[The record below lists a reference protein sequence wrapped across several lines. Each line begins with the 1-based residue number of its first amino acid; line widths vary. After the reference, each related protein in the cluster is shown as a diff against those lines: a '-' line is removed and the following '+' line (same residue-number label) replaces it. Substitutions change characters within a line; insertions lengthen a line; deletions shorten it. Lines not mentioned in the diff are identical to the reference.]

1 MPVGARFRLSV
12 RRPLAPSSR
21 PSAVPTMRYRNSFGR
36 LPFALSYSVCRCI
49 CSQMWLSSHSPSRM
63 STDDPSPQ
71 YVFRSVGFSSSALLS
86 IIELR
91 LCVCSPTALPTTTPT
106 LIPTGEPTLRFDYG
120 QGALSR
126 PFSPSF
132 ELLCT
137 CSPTTLPTTT
147 PTQMP
152 IDEPTQRFGPLAA
165 RVKHLVCLGYF
176 CAFHAR
182 WFAARLHHCP
192 KHLPQLQR
200 RIELPGKRPTYFR
213 TYSS

>member
-1 MPVGARFRLSV
+1 
-12 RRPLAPSSR
+12 
-21 PSAVPTMRYRNSFGR
+21 
-36 LPFALSYSVCRCI
+36 
-49 CSQMWLSSHSPSRM
+49 MWLSSRSPSRM

-71 YVFRSVGFSSSALLS
+71 YVFRSVGFSSSALLRAS
-86 IIELR
+86 LSCG
-91 LCVCSPTALPTTTPT
+91 CVCAVRPHSPQ
-106 LIPTGEPTLRFDYG
+106 LRR
-120 QGALSR
+120 LSCQPVNR
-126 PFSPSF
+126 LRGSAMDRGPFLAPFSPSF
-132 ELLCT
+132 KLLCT